1 MCVCVRVCVCVCVY
15 DCLRRNG
22 SLLQRTLTRQNL
34 LFCRFPEDPILGVYN
49 SNLQKS
55 GFGRS
60 SKAGRQLGLR
70 VQVVRAQGAN

>member
-1 MCVCVRVCVCVCVY
+1 MCVCVR
-15 DCLRRNG
+15 LPPQEREPFTA
-22 SLLQRTLTRQNL
+22 TLTRQNL